1 MIGKSIPNTRKS
13 GSKRSRVSSLMT
25 YMENPENAN
34 KEEKCVYSNH
44 RGFLN
49 DNQQSRIAEMI
60 ALSEESRSSDPIEHI
75 VFSWQESE
83 IPTDENI
90 EQLIDVLLE
99 QTKMKD
105 HQIVY
110 ALHKDTDN
118 LHLHVM
124 INRVNPLT
132 GKAKHFEWKLNE
144 ILKVCAVIEHE
155 QNWKTETNAVY
166 RILDGKMKDMR
177 SPSSSE
183 SRKKT
188 VNGKVRDTEVRTGEK
203 SALRQAQEQ
212 AIPILQST
220 KDWQNLHERLA
231 KIGMEYEKKGSGA
244 LIFVGGVPVKA
255 SDVGSPYTL
264 SKMQKRLG
272 EYQPPRTGLKI
283 AQAQKEPLDR
293 IAKDLGWHDYKIAR
307 ESNKAGRKIK
317 KEALDSTIRSERQDL
332 FLRHQKD
339 RQEIFKK
346 WTAGRDL
353 LNAMRSTVALKHAQE
368 KAEMIDRQKILR
380 KRFQTENPSMFPSFE
395 NWLQVTKGKEAAE
408 LYRKAYVAE
417 VHGPID
423 SIHAPVK
430 NDIRNYDPVVIRKEV
445 QYKNRSNGQTDFV
458 DVGAKI
464 KFLNRSDDAVLA
476 GLQLCQQRFGK
487 NLTLYGSEDF
497 KKQAVKIAVANRIT
511 IANPELQEEIFKLEG
526 QLLRRDRL
534 IDRFSKMDLVETD
547 ETKKERK
554 TANNP
559 GF

>member
-1 MIGKSIPNTRKS
+1 
-13 GSKRSRVSSLMT
+13 
-25 YMENPENAN
+25 MENPQDAN
-34 KEEKCVYSNH
+34 KEEKCIYSNH

-49 DNQQSRIAEMI
+49 DDQQSRIAEMI
-60 ALSEESRSSDPIEHI
+60 ALSEESRSSDPMEHI

-90 EQLIDVLLE
+90 ERLIDVLLE

-110 ALHKDTDN
+110 SLHKDTDN
-118 LHLHVM
+118 VHLHVM
-124 INRVNPLT
+124 INRVNPVT
-132 GKAKHFEWKLNE
+132 CRAKHMEWKLNE
-144 ILKVCAVIEHE
+144 ILKVVALIEHE

-166 RILDGKMKDMR
+166 RILDGKLKDMR
-177 SPSSSE
+177 APSSPD
-183 SRKKT
+183 RKKT
-188 VNGKVRDTEVRTGEK
+188 VNGKLRDNEIRTGEK

-212 AIPILQST
+212 AIPILKST

-231 KIGMEYEKKGSGA
+231 KIGMKYEKKGSGA
-244 LIFVGGVPVKA
+244 LIFVGDVPVKA

-264 SKMQKRLG
+264 SKMQKLLG
-272 EYQPPRTGLKI
+272 QYQPPRTDLKI
-283 AQAQKEPLDR
+283 APAQKEPIDS
-293 IAKDLGWHDYKIAR
+293 IAKDLGWHDYKVAR
-307 ESNKAGRKIK
+307 ESHKACRKIK
-317 KEALDSTIRSERQDL
+317 KEALDGNIRSERQDL
-332 FLRHQKD
+332 FLRQQKD
-339 RQEIFKK
+339 RQEIFGDRP
-346 WTAGRDL
+346 WSAGRDL

-380 KRFQTENPSMFPSFE
+380 KTFQTENPSIFPSFE
-395 NWLQVTKGKEAAE
+395 EWLQVTKGKEAAE

-445 QYKNRSNGQTDFV
+445 QYKNRRNGQTDFV
-458 DVGAKI
+458 DVGPKI

-526 QLLRRDRL
+526 QLLRRNRL
-534 IDRFSKMDLVETD
+534 IDRFSKLNETD

-554 TANNP
+554 TANSP